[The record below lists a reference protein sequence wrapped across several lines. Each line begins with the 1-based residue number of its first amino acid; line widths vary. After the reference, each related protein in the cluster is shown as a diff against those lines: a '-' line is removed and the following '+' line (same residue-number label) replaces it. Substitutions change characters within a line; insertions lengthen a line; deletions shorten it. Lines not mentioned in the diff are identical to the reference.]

1 MKTNLTNREIKS
13 IVGANLPKALKSK
26 KKVEEPKHL
35 KSLQMQLMMQKLAQL
50 KEMEKQSKSLKTSNL
65 VKGLQ

>member
-1 MKTNLTNREIKS
+1 MKANLTNREIKS